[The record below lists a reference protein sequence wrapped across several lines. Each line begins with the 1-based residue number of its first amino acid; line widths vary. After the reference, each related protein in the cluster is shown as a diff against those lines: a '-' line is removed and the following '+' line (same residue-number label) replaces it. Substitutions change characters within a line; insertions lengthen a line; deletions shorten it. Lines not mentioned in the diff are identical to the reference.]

1 MKFLTIR
8 ELRSSTSQLSEM
20 LSDDGKIV
28 LTMNGK
34 PTALMIK
41 IDESSFE
48 DTLLDIRAAQSRH
61 AIRQLQEQAVRTG
74 LDQMTLDDIN
84 AEIAAARS
92 EME

>member
-20 LSDDGKIV
+20 LSNDGKVV
-28 LTMNGK
+28 LTTNGK
-34 PTALMIK
+34 PAALIIK

-48 DTLLDIRAAQSRH
+48 DVLMAIRAVQSRR
-61 AIRQLQEQAVRTG
+61 AIRQLQEHAVQTG
-74 LDQMTLDDIN
+74 LNHMTLDDIN

-92 EME
+92 EMN